1 MKLQDKF
8 IMLRKKQGWS
18 QEDLADKLGVSRQ
31 AVSRWENGSA
41 LPDAQNILQI
51 SRLFQV
57 TADYLLNDDFES
69 DADIPIV
76 QEVNQKCDELV
87 LSKKKQYLISAIA
100 FAFVA
105 LYWFLVAVP
114 SASNSKLGVFY
125 TIPGIICL
133 GAAGLRFYWYLKK

>member
-1 MKLQDKF
+1 MKLQDKI

-18 QEDLADKLGVSRQ
+18 QEDFADKLGVSRQ

-87 LSKKKQYLISAIA
+87 LSKKKLHLIAAFLLTFCAFMDFLIAIA
-100 FAFVA
+100 MDSKFSPVVLFVG
-105 LYWFLVAVP
+105 FM
-114 SASNSKLGVFY
+114 SLG
-125 TIPGIICL
+125 I
-133 GAAGLRFYWYLKK
+133 AGLRFYWYLK